1 MEKCDVRNFDNNFVA
16 DWIYNI
22 RQASDL
28 SVLSKAFENVLEGYG
43 KVMERECALG
53 IAAAEI
59 VAAMAGRPAMDVPY
73 AVDDYIE
80 RVKTVPDP
88 ALIQTAIKAVERI
101 RTGSELQQI
110 WDEREDG
117 GAWRE
122 ALLDLADR
130 LAAT

>member
-1 MEKCDVRNFDNNFVA
+1 MEKCDVRNFDNDFVD

-22 RQASDL
+22 RQATDL
-28 SVLSKAFENVLEGYG
+28 SVLTKAFTNVLDGHG
-43 KVMERECALG
+43 KLMERESALG
-53 IAAAEI
+53 LAAAEI
-59 VAAMAGRPAMDVPY
+59 VAALAGHPAMDVPF
-73 AVDDYIE
+73 AIE
-80 RVKTVPDP
+80 AYMDRMKTAPDP

-122 ALLDLADR
+122 ALLDLTDR
-130 LAAT
+130 LAAA